1 MKKNILLFCLCV
13 SLAAPIVAFGSQPS
27 RKLTNKTVS
36 STTVKNGKSDSIYNS
51 INHLYRSG
59 RISADSVVNAALYH
73 KLWSPELAVRCL
85 KLVTDNSPRG
95 AMELGAIYAFSPE
108 FSSLAPDGVKLL
120 EQSAK
125 SGINEANCYLGM
137 YYFNQKDYSK
147 AKNYFDACKPMKYG
161 IGHTALGS
169 MYLEGKGVKESGAQ
183 ARENYKQAALEGY
196 PKGMSLYGNL
206 LNTKNGGELN
216 YPDAFFWYYIA
227 GDLGE
232 NYSRVMLYRP
242 MLPEKPA
249 TDKVAKDAQTALKW
263 IEAVHKGKNMKN
275 EPIYKNGFLQSLKSR
290 EKAAEEGDDW
300 ARFYLGSMNY
310 NGDFLNQNFT
320 QAIHYYEPIARNG
333 KLPKTILAL
342 VHERLAKMYAEGKG
356 TKADAVKA
364 TNHYRQAAKYGSLS
378 AYKIVENIPE

>member
-1 MKKNILLFCLCV
+1 MKKNILFLFICIALV
-13 SLAAPIVAFGSQPS
+13 APIAAFANQPS
-27 RKLTNKTVS
+27 RNRAHKTSAVTKS
-36 STTVKNGKSDSIYNS
+36 KTDKSDSIYNS
-51 INHLYRSG
+51 VSQLYQSG
-59 RISADSVVNAALYH
+59 KISADSVVNAALYH

-85 KLVTDNSPRG
+85 KLVTDHTPRS

-108 FSSLAPDGVKLL
+108 FSSLSSDGVKLL
-120 EQSAK
+120 EESAK
-125 SGINEANCYLGM
+125 AGLNEANCYLGL
-137 YYFNQKDYSK
+137 YYFNQKDYTK
-147 AKNYFDACKPMKYG
+147 AKQYFDACKPMKYG

-169 MYLEGKGVKESGAQ
+169 MYLEGKGVKESGAN

-196 PKGMSLYGNL
+196 PRGMSLYGNL

-249 TDKVAKDAQTALKW
+249 TGKVAQDAQLALKW
-263 IEAVHKGKNMKN
+263 IEMVHKGKNLKD

-300 ARFYLGSMNY
+300 ARLYLGSMNY
-310 NGDFLNQNFT
+310 NGDFLNQNYT
-320 QAIHYYEPIARNG
+320 QALHYYEPIAQNG
-333 KLPKTILAL
+333 KLPKTVLAL
-342 VHERLAKMYAEGKG
+342 VHERLAKMYGEGKG
-356 TKADAVKA
+356 TKADPAK
-364 TNHYRQAAKYGSLS
+364 AAKHTRLAAQYGSLPS
-378 AYKIVENIPE
+378 YLVIENITE